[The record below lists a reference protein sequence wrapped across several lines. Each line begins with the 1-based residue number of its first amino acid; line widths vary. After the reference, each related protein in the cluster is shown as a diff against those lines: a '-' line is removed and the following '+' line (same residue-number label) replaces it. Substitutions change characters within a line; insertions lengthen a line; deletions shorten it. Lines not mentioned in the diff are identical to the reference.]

1 VATRSPKGT
10 TYLLHFSQL
19 ISPAH
24 TCQHYLGW
32 TPGAVA
38 DRLAEHAAGRGARLT
53 QVAIERGIA
62 WRLVRTWE
70 GETRTDERRHKRGA
84 HGRRLCPLC
93 RASGGQ
99 KGGERQE

>member
-1 VATRSPKGT
+1 MAISLVHFARRITPTRPARHSLGDAEDVA
-10 TYLLHFSQL
+10 Q
-19 ISPAH
+19 
-24 TCQHYLGW
+24 
-32 TPGAVA
+32 
-38 DRLAEHAAGRGARLT
+38 RLAEHAAGRGARLT

-93 RASGGQ
+93 RAGRTRRGGDHLD
-99 KGGERQE
+99 

>member
-1 VATRSPKGT
+1 MATRSPKGT
-10 TYLLHFSQL
+10 TYLLHFCRP

-24 TCQHYLGW
+24 TCQHSLGW
-32 TPGAVA
+32 TPGDVA
-38 DRLAEHAAGRGARLT
+38 DRLAEHAAGRDARLT
-53 QVAIERGIA
+53 QVALERGIA

-93 RASGGQ
+93 RAGRTR
-99 KGGERQE
+99 KGGARRE